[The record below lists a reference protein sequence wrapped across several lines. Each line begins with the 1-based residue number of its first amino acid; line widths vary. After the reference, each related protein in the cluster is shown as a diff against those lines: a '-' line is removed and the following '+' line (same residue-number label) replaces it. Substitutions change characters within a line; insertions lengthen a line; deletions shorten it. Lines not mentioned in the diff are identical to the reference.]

1 MFSSRR
7 GFTLVE
13 LLVVI
18 AIIGLLIALLLPAVQ
33 AARESARR
41 NSCQNNLKQ
50 LGLALHNFHDT
61 YHRLPAGWEAYASA
75 GSRTPDPEG
84 VPGWGWGAHILSG
97 LEQSALAEQIRLTV
111 AIDDPLHD
119 PARLKKLDVF
129 RCPSDPKLDDH
140 FTLDAEDGSGPLL
153 DLARASYVAMFGT
166 LELEDCE
173 GLGSQQCRSDGP
185 FYHNSKTNFR
195 DILDGLTSTI
205 LAGERSVR
213 VGDSTWTGSVSG
225 GEEAFARVMGIADHT
240 PNHPHSHL
248 DDFGSHHPGGAQ
260 FLLGDG
266 SVRF

>member
-1 MFSSRR
+1 
-7 GFTLVE
+7 
-13 LLVVI
+13 
-18 AIIGLLIALLLPAVQ
+18 
-33 AARESARR
+33 
-41 NSCQNNLKQ
+41 
-50 LGLALHNFHDT
+50 
-61 YHRLPAGWEAYASA
+61 
-75 GSRTPDPEG
+75 
-84 VPGWGWGAHILSG
+84 
-97 LEQSALAEQIRLTV
+97 
-111 AIDDPLHD
+111 
-119 PARLKKLDVF
+119 
-129 RCPSDPKLDDH
+129 
-140 FTLDAEDGSGPLL
+140 LL

-173 GLGSQQCRSDGP
+173 GLCSQQCRSDGP

-266 SVRF
+266 SVRFLSESIALPVYQSLATRSGGEAVGSF